1 MTKQSLSLSTVLGTG
16 VFCAAL
22 VAAPITASLISGSAY
37 ALDASMTKN
46 CTSEVLAKLGT
57 TQSALNSLSID
68 KNTLTDAIT
77 LNSSGVMGIWTH

>member
-37 ALDASMTKN
+37 ALDASMTK
-46 CTSEVLAKLGT
+46 TAPAKCW
-57 TQSALNSLSID
+57 LNSAQRSRLLIALVSTKIP
-68 KNTLTDAIT
+68 
-77 LNSSGVMGIWTH
+77 